1 MTDDDRPERLRKQ
14 RPGMSREV
22 TTIDPLVAIAKHLES
37 IAEDIKYLRKAIEE
51 LRNHAEQK

>member
-1 MTDDDRPERLRKQ
+1 MDDDRPERLRKQ

-37 IAEDIKYLRKAIEE
+37 IAEDMKYLRKSIEE
-51 LRNHAEQK
+51 ERARAKQK